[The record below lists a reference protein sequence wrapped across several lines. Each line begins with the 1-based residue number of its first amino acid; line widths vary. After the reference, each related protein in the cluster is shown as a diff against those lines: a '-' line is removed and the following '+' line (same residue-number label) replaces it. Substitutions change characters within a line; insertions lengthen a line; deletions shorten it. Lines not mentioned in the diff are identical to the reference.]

1 MSDALPPSSEMAGSL
16 PPGNQPAIVKQ
27 GWLLKRGEHIR
38 TWRPRYFILREN
50 GQFIGFKTKPL
61 NPQDLND
68 PLNNFTVKGCQIMTA
83 DRPKPFT
90 FFIRGLQMTTVVE
103 RTFHVE
109 SEQERKDWLQAIE
122 GVKRRLEEEFKMELD
137 PTGETA
143 APASDP
149 FETLFAQTGEKLHK
163 SGKKKVTFENFEFL
177 KVLGKGT
184 FGKVILCREK
194 TTSHLYAIKILKK
207 EVIIKKD
214 EVEHTKTENRVLQT
228 TRHPFLIGLKY
239 SFTTED
245 RLCFVMEYVNG
256 GELFFHL
263 SRERQFSED
272 RTRFYGAEIISAI
285 DYLHKRG
292 IIYRDLKLEN
302 LLLDKDG
309 HIKIADFGLCK
320 EDIQWGKTTKT
331 FCGTPEYLAPEVLED
346 NDYGRAVD
354 WWGVGVV
361 MYEMMIGRLPFYNR
375 DHDILFELI
384 LMEEVRFPKTISS
397 EAKELLGG
405 LLVKDPEQRLGGG
418 RDDAKD
424 IMNHSFFASINWS
437 DLEKRRVTPP
447 FKPQV
452 TNETDT
458 RYFDSEFTGE
468 SVELTPPD
476 YGPHLIPTIDE
487 DREENVF
494 TEFSYQDP
502 NSVLSSGTSVT
513 SHMSGKSLR
522 NFS

>member
-1 MSDALPPSSEMAGSL
+1 MADLAGSSG
-16 PPGNQPAIVKQ
+16 GNVVKE
-27 GWLLKRGEHIR
+27 GWLYKRGEHIKN
-38 TWRPRYFILREN
+38 WRQRYFILKED
-50 GQFIGFKTKPL
+50 GQFIGFKSKPSS
-61 NPQDLND
+61 QDLND

-83 DRPKPFT
+83 EKPKPHT

-103 RTFHVE
+103 RMFHVD
-109 SEQERKDWLQAIE
+109 SAQERAGWLEAIE
-122 GVKRRLEEEFKMELD
+122 RVKKKLDETKDLDVAGDEEMKEIADER
-137 PTGETA
+137 ET
-143 APASDP
+143 DP
-149 FETLFAQTGEKLHK
+149 FETIFAKRGEVQKRSGSKKL
-163 SGKKKVTFENFEFL
+163 TFENFEFL

-194 TTSHLYAIKILKK
+194 SSNHLYAIKILKK

-214 EVEHTKTENRVLQT
+214 EVEHTMTENRVLQS

-239 SFTTED
+239 SFTTQD

-263 SRERQFSED
+263 SRDRQFSED
-272 RTRFYGAEIISAI
+272 RTKFYGAEIICAI
-285 DYLHKRG
+285 EYLHKRG

-361 MYEMMIGRLPFYNR
+361 MYEMMVGRLPFYNR

-384 LMEEVRFPKTISS
+384 LMEEVRFPRTISD
-397 EAKELLGG
+397 EAKDLLGG
-405 LLVKDPEQRLGGG
+405 LLVKEPLRRLGGG
-418 RDDAKD
+418 PEDAIAVKT
-424 IMNHSFFASINWS
+424 HPFFNSINWS
-437 DLEKRRVTPP
+437 DLEKKRITPP

-452 TNETDT
+452 VSETDT

-476 YGPHLIPTIDE
+476 PRGALMDSI
-487 DREENVF
+487 REEDLESEEAYF
-494 TEFSYQDP
+494 PGFSYQ
-502 NSVLSSGTSVT
+502 GTSVMGGHSLLSVN
-513 SHMSGKSLR
+513 SH
-522 NFS
+522 